1 MQVVLNGAV
10 KMINTVQNS
19 GKQKMLFS
27 DLCETMGSMHTVLL
41 LHSEVRWLWRGKLF
55 ARLFEMRQEVEGK

>member
-27 DLCETMGSMHTVLL
+27 YLFENMGSMHTVLL
-41 LHSEVRWLWRGKLF
+41 LRSEVRWLSRGKLF
-55 ARLFEMRQEVEGK
+55 ARLFELRQEGEGK